1 MKNVLFFTLLSVLFS
16 LSTVANTV
24 EIRDSSNHTS
34 EWSISSPET
43 KGVSATDLEK
53 LHQEFENGDHGY
65 INSFLVVKEG
75 DIIFE
80 RYYDV
85 DYIALTKL
93 SKLEQAGIMQK
104 NYGDLAIAQYNYH
117 DPDWHPFYRNT
128 KLHTIQSVTKSVT
141 SALFGIAISR
151 GEITDLD
158 AKIVGYFPKYK
169 SLFSDPIKQSIT
181 IRDLLT
187 MTSGIKWDEFTH
199 AYTDPSND
207 AASMESSDN
216 WLKFILSLPMDME
229 PGQQFVYNSGI
240 TILLSH
246 ILQTS
251 VSMPVDEYAQK
262 HLFDPMGIQDFY
274 WKKTPKGL
282 TDAEGGLY
290 LSTRD
295 FAKIGLL
302 YLNNGRWLDQQ
313 ILPKEWVTATM
324 TPATD
329 TGFSGNHY
337 GFQWW
342 LAPYEGGKEK
352 WMFSGS
358 GYGGQYLLIIPEHN
372 LVMVFNGWNIF
383 DISRP
388 TKEYLSSRV
397 LKALAS

>member
-1 MKNVLFFTLLSVLFS
+1 
-16 LSTVANTV
+16 
-24 EIRDSSNHTS
+24 
-34 EWSISSPET
+34 
-43 KGVSATDLEK
+43 
-53 LHQEFENGDHGY
+53 
-65 INSFLVVKEG
+65 
-75 DIIFE
+75 
-80 RYYDV
+80 
-85 DYIALTKL
+85 
-93 SKLEQAGIMQK
+93 
-104 NYGDLAIAQYNYH
+104 
-117 DPDWHPFYRNT
+117 
-128 KLHTIQSVTKSVT
+128 
-141 SALFGIAISR
+141 
-151 GEITDLD
+151 
-158 AKIVGYFPKYK
+158 
-169 SLFSDPIKQSIT
+169 
-181 IRDLLT
+181 
-187 MTSGIKWDEFTH
+187 
-199 AYTDPSND
+199 
-207 AASMESSDN
+207 
-216 WLKFILSLPMDME
+216 ME